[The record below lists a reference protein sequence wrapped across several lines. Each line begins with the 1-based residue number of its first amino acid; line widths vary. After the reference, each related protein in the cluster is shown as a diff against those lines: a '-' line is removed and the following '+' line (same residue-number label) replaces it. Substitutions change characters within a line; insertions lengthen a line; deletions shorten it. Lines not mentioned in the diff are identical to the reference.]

1 MREELRDIE
10 VIRLQPALAETRGD
24 WPCPFCEERQPIAGS
39 YAARVR
45 NLTNPSDIQVRAE
58 ASTSAT
64 HSDYLPPAADQA
76 GSSFSSGSGVDL
88 SRRRLTRSSAERA
101 NFLAS
106 STLALAASR
115 WSLARSADC

>member
-45 NLTNPSDIQVRAE
+45 NLTNPPLERWVRVCAICVP
-58 ASTSAT
+58 S
-64 HSDYLPPAADQA
+64 L
-76 GSSFSSGSGVDL
+76 
-88 SRRRLTRSSAERA
+88 RRTRDPFEVQGPVS
-101 NFLAS
+101 
-106 STLALAASR
+106 
-115 WSLARSADC
+115 